1 MSNSPD
7 PLSLPEKWDSSTVL
21 GALALTADDAII
33 VLDEGRGICF
43 YNHGAERIFGWRA
56 DEMLGKPLD
65 ILIPERFRAKHKQH
79 IRQFASEP
87 TAARTMGSRST
98 ICGLR
103 ANGQE
108 FPAEASIARFFV
120 GERRYFGV
128 ILRDVTQLVEARR
141 EIERLKGLLPVC
153 AYCRKVRDDSGYW
166 QELEQY
172 LESHSNLSVT
182 HGICKECL
190 AKVMP
195 APKATSSDLPP
206 GSPAD
211 RPRS

>member
-1 MSNSPD
+1 MNDSTD
-7 PLSLPEKWDSSTVL
+7 TVLSLEKWDSSTVL
-21 GALALTADDAII
+21 GALVLAADDAII
-33 VLDEGRGICF
+33 VVDEARGICF
-43 YNHGAERIFGWRA
+43 YNHGAERIFGWPA
-56 DEMLGKPLD
+56 HEMLGKPLD
-65 ILIPERFRAKHKQH
+65 ILIPERFRAKHRQH
-79 IRQFASEP
+79 LHRFTTDS
-87 TAARTMGSRST
+87 TTARTMGSRSK
-98 ICGLR
+98 IGGLR

-108 FPAEASIARFFV
+108 FPAEASIARFTV
-120 GERRYFGV
+120 GERLYFGV

-195 APKATSSDLPP
+195 APNATSSDLPP
-206 GSPAD
+206 GSPSD